1 MSVPAVGRCGDG
13 TSSAHSSDEDVQ
25 GRDLLHAVAAIA
37 LPHRRLMLVQEADAV
52 ALLLDR
58 LGLMQPVA
66 AVLAVLMTTMPLM
79 M

>member
-1 MSVPAVGRCGDG
+1 MEPPRHILQ
-13 TSSAHSSDEDVQ
+13 TRMLQ

-66 AVLAVLMTTMPLM
+66 AVLAVLMTTMAQM

>member
-1 MSVPAVGRCGDG
+1 MF
-13 TSSAHSSDEDVQ
+13 Q
-25 GRDLLHAVAAIA
+25 GRELLDAVAAIA
-37 LPHRRLMLVQEADAV
+37 LLQCRLMLVQEADAV

-66 AVLAVLMTTMPLM
+66 AVLAVLMTTMAQM